1 MEKDVWSFKKSD
13 LFTIPNILTYIRFLL
28 ILPFAYF
35 FLTQNFIAAVICI
48 AASGLTDCFDGFAA
62 RRLNQVT
69 PLGKILDP
77 IADKFTL
84 IVVVLCM
91 VLYVPM
97 VLPVLITLLLKDVL
111 MLLGGA
117 DLIKKGLTP
126 PAASWYGKL
135 GTVIFYFSVFII
147 VFLKAVFSYEN
158 FAIDLSLLSVTAL
171 TMLFALYQYG
181 KIYFQMI
188 KEYNEKE
195 KASAS
200 QISVGE
206 PDDKNK

>member
-13 LFTIPNILTYIRFLL
+13 LFTVPNIITYFRF
-28 ILPFAYF
+28 IIIVPFAYC
-35 FLTQNFIAAVICI
+35 FLTENFIGAAICI
-48 AASGLTDCFDGFAA
+48 GLSGLSDCFDGFAA
-62 RRLNQVT
+62 RSLGQVT
-69 PLGKILDP
+69 ALGKILDP
-77 IADKFTL
+77 IADKITL

-91 VLYVPM
+91 VIYVPV

-135 GTVIFYFSVFII
+135 GTLVFYFSVCLI
-147 VFLKAVFSYEN
+147 VFLKAVFMYEN
-158 FAIDLSLLSVTAL
+158 PALDLTLLSVTAL

-188 KEYNEKE
+188 KDYSEKE
-195 KASAS
+195 KESL
-200 QISVGE
+200 
-206 PDDKNK
+206 DNKNE

>member
-13 LFTIPNILTYIRFLL
+13 LFTIPNILTYLRFLL
-28 ILPFAYF
+28 ILPFTYF
-35 FLTQNFIAAVICI
+35 FLTNNFIAAAICI
-48 AASGLTDCFDGFAA
+48 ALSGLTDCFDGLAA
-62 RRLNQVT
+62 RKLKQVT

-91 VLYVPM
+91 VIYVPM

-117 DLIKKGLTP
+117 DLVKKGLTP

-135 GTVIFYFSVFII
+135 GTVVFYFSVFII

-158 FAIDLSLLSVTAL
+158 FAIDVSLLSVTAV

-195 KASAS
+195 RASGNK
-200 QISVGE
+200 ISGDE

>member
-13 LFTIPNILTYIRFLL
+13 LFTLPNIITYVRFIL
-28 ILPFAYF
+28 IFPFAYC
-35 FLTQNFIAAVICI
+35 FLTENFIAAAVCI
-48 AASGLTDCFDGFAA
+48 ALSGLSDCLDGLAA
-62 RRLNQVT
+62 RKLNQIT

-91 VLYVPM
+91 VIYVPM
-97 VLPVLITLLLKDVL
+97 VLPVLIALLLKDVL

-135 GTVIFYFSVFII
+135 GTVVFYFSVCII
-147 VFLKAVFSYEN
+147 VFLKAVLEYEN
-158 FAIDLSLLSVTAL
+158 FALDLTLLSVTAL

-181 KIYFQMI
+181 RIYFQMI
-188 KEYNEKE
+188 KDYNNRVNLK
-195 KASAS
+195 S
-200 QISVGE
+200 
-206 PDDKNK
+206 DNKNE